1 MINKID
7 NFEKKITGIQ
17 KYFLIT
23 VLAFMA
29 IAMFAGVI
37 ARYIFNSPL
46 AWTEEVLSNM
56 QGALA
61 FFGIG
66 YCWHYKAHTR
76 VLILHDKMPLKG
88 QKILDLV
95 SNGII
100 IYCLI
105 RLLMTMPKYM
115 KSKSSFMVS
124 VPWLH
129 YNVFNIFIVIG
140 FALAVLYVFLDVLRT
155 IITFNDPVPSE
166 KSSNRRE

>member
-1 MINKID
+1 MVKIID
-7 NFEKKITGIQ
+7 KIEEWITGIQ
-17 KYFLIT
+17 KYFLIL

-37 ARYIFNSPL
+37 GRYVFNSPL

-76 VLILHDKMPLKG
+76 VLILHDKLPLKVRRIVD
-88 QKILDLV
+88 ILCD
-95 SNGII
+95 GIM

-115 KSKSSFMVS
+115 KSKSSFLVS
-124 VPWLH
+124 LRWLH
-129 YNVFNIFIVIG
+129 YNVFNTFIVIG
-140 FALAVLYVFLDVLRT
+140 FVMAVMYILFD
-155 IITFNDPVPSE
+155 IIRIIAKFNDPEPAGQ
-166 KSSNRRE
+166 K